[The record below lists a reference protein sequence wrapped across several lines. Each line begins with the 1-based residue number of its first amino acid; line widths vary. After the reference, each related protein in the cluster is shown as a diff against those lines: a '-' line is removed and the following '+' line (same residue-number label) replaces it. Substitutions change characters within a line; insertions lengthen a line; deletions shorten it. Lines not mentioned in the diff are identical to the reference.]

1 MPLSLSP
8 SLPPPLAPLLS
19 LSLSLSPSPW
29 QHPKRAKQSA
39 ILAEAVATAPSTRIA
54 DLRCASTNIDGVQG
68 CLVKEVFRTYLP
80 LDIAHL
86 VKQGV
91 LTEEFATRMTAGFA
105 AAAEACDEG
114 GNSCGNTAG
123 ELPRNAMKLKGV
135 NRSDLEELVDA
146 LATARVEDELANA
159 FFTLYGERKRE
170 R

>member
-1 MPLSLSP
+1 VE
-8 SLPPPLAPLLS
+8 
-19 LSLSLSPSPW
+19 
-29 QHPKRAKQSA
+29 SA
-39 ILAEAVATAPSTRIA
+39 SSTRIA
-54 DLRCASTNIDGVQG
+54 NLYRASTNIDGVQG
-68 CLVKEVFRTYLP
+68 PLVKEVFRTFLP
-80 LDIAHL
+80 LEIAHL
-86 VKQGV
+86 VAQGE
-91 LTEEFATRMTAGFA
+91 LSEEFATMMTAGFA